1 MPDAKNL
8 RPNYLAAMPDQE
20 RGADILAGPALRP
33 APQPTAGGA
42 APALFG
48 GYQSIFERTPAM
60 MHSIDGRGR
69 LVGVSDR
76 WLEVMG
82 YRREDVI
89 GRPSSDFLTADSRR
103 KAVEEY
109 IPAFLATGS
118 CENLEYQFVT
128 KGGEIRDILLS
139 ASAERDSAGGIMNSL
154 AVLIDVT
161 DKKRAERALTESEAL
176 YRTILQDQTELICRY
191 RPDGG
196 LTFVN
201 QAFCRYF
208 GKSEGELIGATF
220 TGLFPAESAEAIL
233 LQIDRLH
240 PGLPVTLEHESRT
253 RDGQLAWQE
262 WTHRAIAGPDGRPIE
277 FQSVGRDITPSRR
290 QQTTLRRLHE
300 ITASQS
306 LPLEE
311 QIDAM
316 IRLGLDHFGLD
327 CGIMSEI
334 AGDAYV
340 VRHAVGGGDQIRPG
354 AVLPLTNTYCT
365 YTLRHRRP
373 IAFGHVA
380 SSPLGQTPAYRQLG
394 LEAYVAA
401 PILVDG
407 RVRGTLN
414 FSSGRPSARSF
425 GTDDLEIVA
434 LLAQWLGL
442 QVLTH
447 EKQQAL
453 RRSNAELE
461 QFAHIASHD
470 LQEPLRTISS
480 FCELL
485 QQRYQKRL
493 DQDADEFIGFIVDG
507 AHRMQGLVR
516 DLLAFSRVGT
526 RGGAPKPLQGDEV
539 LAQTLRNLKAALEQQ
554 EAIVEAEP
562 LPAVC
567 GDESQ
572 LVQLLQNLIGNA
584 LKFRGE
590 APPRIRVWAKDLGGE
605 WRFAVADNGI
615 GIDAKFSERIFLVF
629 QRLHSQEQI
638 EGSGIGLSIC
648 KKIVERH
655 NGRIWFES
663 EPGKGSTFFFTLP
676 KSG

>member
-1 MPDAKNL
+1 MPDVKNL
-8 RPNYLAAMPDQE
+8 RTNHLAAVAV
-20 RGADILAGPALRP
+20 GAPG
-33 APQPTAGGA
+33 PQPGTSPSSAERRGSAENWGS
-42 APALFG
+42 ALLG
-48 GYQSIFERTPAM
+48 DYRPIFERTPAM
-60 MHSIDGRGR
+60 MHSIDRQGR
-69 LVGVSDR
+69 LIGVSDR

-82 YRREDVI
+82 YRRDEVT
-89 GRPSSDFLTADSRR
+89 GRHSSDFLTADSRR

-109 IPAFLATGS
+109 IPAFMATGS
-118 CENLEYQFVT
+118 CENVEYQFVT
-128 KGGEIRDILLS
+128 KDGEIRDILLS
-139 ASAERDSAGGIMNSL
+139 ATAERGQDGGVVNSL
-154 AVLIDVT
+154 AVLVDVT
-161 DKKRAERALTESEAL
+161 DKKRAERALAESEAL

-191 RPDGG
+191 RPGG
-196 LTFVN
+196 CLTFAN

-208 GKSEGELIGATF
+208 GKSEDQLIGTSF
-220 TGLFPAESAEAIL
+220 TDLFPAESAAAIL
-233 LQIDRLH
+233 LQVEKLR
-240 PGLPVTLEHESRT
+240 PGLPVTLEHESQA
-253 RDGQLAWQE
+253 RDGHLAWQE
-262 WTHRAIAGPDGRPIE
+262 WTHRAIAGPDGRPVE

-306 LPLEE
+306 LSLEE

-340 VRHAVGGGDQIRPG
+340 VRHAVDDGGQVRPG
-354 AVLPLTNTYCT
+354 DVLPLANTYCT
-365 YTLRHRRP
+365 HTLRQRGP
-373 IAFGHVA
+373 IAFAHVA
-380 SSPLGQTPAYRQLG
+380 SSELGRTPAYRQLG

-414 FSSGRPSARSF
+414 FSSARPSARSF
-425 GTDDLEIVA
+425 GADDLEIVA

-442 QVLTH
+442 QVLTR
-447 EKQQAL
+447 ERQDAL

-470 LQEPLRTISS
+470 LQEPLRTVSS

-485 QQRYQKRL
+485 LQRYRGRL

-507 AHRMQGLVR
+507 AQRMQGLVR

-526 RGGAPKPLQGDEV
+526 RGREPQPLQADEV
-539 LAQTLRNLKAALEQQ
+539 LTQTLKNLKAALEQQ
-554 EAIVEAEP
+554 GGSVESGP
-562 LPAVC
+562 LPAVR

-584 LKFRGE
+584 IKFRGKA
-590 APPRIRVWAKDLGGE
+590 APKIRVWADDLGSE

-615 GIDAKFSERIFLVF
+615 GIDPKFAERIFLVF
-629 QRLHSQEQI
+629 QRLHNHEQI

-663 EPGKGSTFFFTLP
+663 EPGKGSTFYFTLP
-676 KSG
+676 KAG

>member
-1 MPDAKNL
+1 MPDAKSL
-8 RPNYLAAMPDQE
+8 RPTHLTAVPLDERSADLAA
-20 RGADILAGPALRP
+20 GTYTPA
-33 APQPTAGGA
+33 A
-42 APALFG
+42 AEEQTSSLLG
-48 GYQSIFERTPAM
+48 GYRSIFERTPAM
-60 MHSIDGRGR
+60 MHSIDRQGR

-82 YRREDVI
+82 YRREEVI
-89 GRPSSDFLTADSRR
+89 GQQSSDFMTAESRR
-103 KAVEEY
+103 KAVEDV
-109 IPAFLATGS
+109 IPAFLVSGS
-118 CENLEYQFVT
+118 CENIEYQLVT
-128 KGGEIRDILLS
+128 KDGEVRDILLS
-139 ASAERDSAGGIMNSL
+139 ATAERDQDGDVLHSV
-154 AVLIDVT
+154 AVVVDVT

-196 LTFVN
+196 LTVVN

-208 GKSEGELIGATF
+208 GKSEAELIGASF
-220 TGLFPAESAEAIL
+220 TDLFPSQSAAAIQA
-233 LQIDRLH
+233 QIEKLH
-240 PGLPVTLEHESRT
+240 PELPVTLEHESRT
-253 RDGQLAWQE
+253 RDGQVAWQE
-262 WTHRAIAGPDGRPIE
+262 WTHRAIAGPEGRPIE
-277 FQSVGRDITPSRR
+277 FQSVGRDITPTRR

-306 LPLEE
+306 LALEE
-311 QIDAM
+311 KIDAVL
-316 IRLGLDHFGLD
+316 RLGLDHFGLD

-340 VRHAVGGGDQIRPG
+340 VRHAVSDDEEIRPG
-354 AVLPLTNTYCT
+354 VVLPLADTYCA
-365 YTLRHRRP
+365 YTLQQRGP
-373 IAFGHVA
+373 VAFAHVA
-380 SSPLGQTPAYRQLG
+380 SSELGRSSAYRQLG
-394 LEAYVAA
+394 LEAYIAA
-401 PILVDG
+401 PVQVGG
-407 RVRGTLN
+407 RVRGTLC
-414 FSSGRPSARSF
+414 FSSAQRSARSF
-425 GTDDLEIVA
+425 GANDLEIIA
-434 LLAQWLGL
+434 LLAQWIGL
-442 QVLTH
+442 QVLTR
-447 EKQQAL
+447 ERQDAL
-453 RRSNAELE
+453 QRSNSELE

-485 QQRYQKRL
+485 QQRCEGRL
-493 DQDADEFIGFIVDG
+493 EQDTDEFIGFIVEG
-507 AHRMQGLVR
+507 ARRMQGLVK

-526 RGGAPKPLQGDEV
+526 QSGDPKRLQADDV
-539 LAQTLRNLKAALEQQ
+539 LAQSLQNLKAALEQHQ
-554 EAIVEAEP
+554 ASVESDP
-562 LPAVC
+562 LPVVR

-584 LKFRGE
+584 LKFRSE
-590 APPRIRVWAKDLGGE
+590 APPRIRVQAQDLGSE

-615 GIDAKFSERIFLVF
+615 GIDARFGERIFQVF
-629 QRLHSQEQI
+629 QRLHNQEQI